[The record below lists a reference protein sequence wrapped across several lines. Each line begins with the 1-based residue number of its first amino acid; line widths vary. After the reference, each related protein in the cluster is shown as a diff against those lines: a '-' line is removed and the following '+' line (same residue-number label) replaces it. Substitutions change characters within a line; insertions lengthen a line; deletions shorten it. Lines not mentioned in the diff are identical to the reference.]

1 MSAPMKMQTTG
12 EFTDISIRVPAA
24 HAAKVGAVIENLLA
38 LISGQ
43 AAGAETDEDRLYTVE
58 EVFPEGIKPGEV
70 LSGARFREGLTQA
83 QLATMIGAKPSHIS
97 EMENGKRPIGKEMA
111 KRLGKALNFGYKAFL

>member
-1 MSAPMKMQTTG
+1 MSALMKMQTTG
-12 EFTDISIRVPAA
+12 EFADICIRVPAI
-24 HAAKVGAVIENLLA
+24 HATKVCAVIENLLA
-38 LISGQ
+38 LIPGQ
-43 AAGAETDEDRLYTVE
+43 AAGDETDEDRLYTVE

>member
-12 EFTDISIRVPAA
+12 KFADISIRVPAA
-24 HAAKVGAVIENLLA
+24 YATKVGAVIENLLA
-38 LISGQ
+38 LIPGQ

-83 QLATMIGAKPSHIS
+83 QIATMIGAKPSHIS

>member
-12 EFTDISIRVPAA
+12 EFADISIRVPAT
-24 HAAKVGAVIENLLA
+24 HAAKVCAVIENVLA
-38 LISGQ
+38 LIPDQ
-43 AAGAETDEDRLYTVE
+43 AAGDEDRLYTVE

-70 LSGARFREGLTQA
+70 LSGARFREGLTQV